1 MNIEYH
7 YLLMS
12 QEDLLQNEVIE
23 EIIRERSNSYL
34 LQNKQNDFWILISP
48 KFLEN
53 KELISK
59 IQKSYFYKQKID
71 TIKPSII
78 EKEFYGALISTN
90 KEFIK
95 WIQLRLGYF
104 EDINNIVSKSIS
116 NTDYVSNGIYGKL
129 NSNNLPLSSNPYT
142 LSPKILINKYKK
154 LLDFYYL
161 TTI

>member
-1 MNIEYH
+1 
-7 YLLMS
+7 MS

-23 EIIRERSNSYL
+23 ELIRERSNSYL

-59 IQKSYFYKQKID
+59 IKKSYFYKQKID
-71 TIKPSII
+71 TIKPSTI
-78 EKEFYGALISTN
+78 EKEFYGTIISTN

-104 EDINNIVSKSIS
+104 EDINNIALQSVS
-116 NTDYVSNGIYGKL
+116 NADYVSNGIYGKFDC
-129 NSNNLPLSSNPYT
+129 SNLPLSSNPYI

-161 TTI
+161 TTT